1 MAAPEERQTAALAS
15 TVAWLE
21 DELRETRA
29 ALAKLA
35 QAFEQTQTQ
44 LWELTNRL
52 HRVEDAMGAISPQLA
67 AIPRLDGQL
76 VQLRDQL
83 GAVQE
88 QGVHATA
95 RLAELDRELDAAIE
109 RERQARNELTHRLEA
124 VERQAR
130 ASASRIETVEESVR
144 RALEAVSLA
153 RQRTDEIARDVDGLE
168 GRLGR
173 LLEAGN
179 RIEHEQARLAGELD
193 GLHRQDEL
201 VLERVQVYAEMVK
214 RLEGQISLVAADVA
228 VKQDVLEKIELARVE
243 THRLEERLAALEAAT
258 ETLRDQSGEVER
270 AIGLLEGRQKGFQE
284 RLTALQADLAAQ
296 RTSVNEQFQRL
307 HQLQERLKR
316 RQIEDLERDLREI
329 RIFAFRTAEEQ

>member
-88 QGVHATA
+88 QGVHAMA